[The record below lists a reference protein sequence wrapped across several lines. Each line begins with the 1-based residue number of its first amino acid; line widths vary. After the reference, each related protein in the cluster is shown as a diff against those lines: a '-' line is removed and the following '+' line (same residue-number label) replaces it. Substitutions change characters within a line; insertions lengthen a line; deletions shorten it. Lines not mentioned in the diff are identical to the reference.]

1 MQLTLK
7 WKKQLY
13 ITQTNTKLLVVI
25 ISVEAEEDKT
35 DQNETQI

>member
-13 ITQTNTKLLVVI
+13 TTQTNTKLLVVI